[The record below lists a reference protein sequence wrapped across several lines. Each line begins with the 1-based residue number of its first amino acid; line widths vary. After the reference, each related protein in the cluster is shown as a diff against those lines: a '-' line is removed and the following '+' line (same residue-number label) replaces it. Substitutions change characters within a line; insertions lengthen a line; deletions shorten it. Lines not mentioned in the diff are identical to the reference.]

1 MASDLNYSLKY
12 ILSYSLIANHLNI
25 NNANYS
31 NLNLSHSTSNV
42 GTSTTNYADQSGM
55 MGWYPYNSESTP
67 RMCFNAAKNF
77 ELGWYSDKTRVMTPN
92 TATVEEDCF
101 AGDLYGTAF
110 YGIDSVQTVGIKVKN
125 NNPSSIRDVFIM
137 FNAKTGIQSGTVEG
151 GNQVMVV
158 TARVSGTS
166 YAGSTLVQKI
176 TTNTAGYLLPGFSN
190 TVLYVDAINSD
201 ATGKVTHASIRIE
214 TGSLCPTSSPTNVP
228 TPEPTSSPTNV
239 PTPEP
244 TSSPTNVPTPEPT
257 SSPTNVPTPQPCPG
271 AQERFE
277 VQIQTDNWPGE
288 TEWTLTDKCGDNGV
302 ILRGGPYSSANSPF
316 SSNVCADDGQYEFEI
331 TDLWGDGICCSQG
344 QGSYHVKFGN
354 EVKASGGEFYS
365 SETKI
370 FGTCGSTPSP
380 TTPPPSPSPTAP
392 PSSAPTS
399 PPTDAP
405 TLPQLTSSP
414 TTAPPTNPPT
424 VSPTVNCGDVN
435 AKSVCNKAAF
445 CVWNGNP
452 KDGSCVSIRPPSPS
466 PPTGCPVC
474 ASTGL
479 ECCSPLICI
488 DNGKPSNRGCRA
500 N

>member
-1 MASDLNYSLKY
+1 VIMMASDLNYSLKY

-77 ELGWYSDKTRVMTPN
+77 QLGWYSDKTRVMTPN
-92 TATVEEDCF
+92 IAVVEEDCF

-125 NNPSSIRDVFIM
+125 NNPSSIEDVFIM

-158 TARVSGTS
+158 TARVSGMS

-176 TTNTAGYLLPGFSN
+176 TTNTAGYSLPGFTN

-201 ATGKVTHASIRIE
+201 ATGTVTHASIRIE
-214 TGSLCPTSSPTNVP
+214 TGPLCPTPSPTNVPAPEPTSDGPPTSNPTNVPTPEPTSDGPPTSNPTNVPTQPTSNPTNVPIP

-239 PTPEP
+239 PT
-244 TSSPTNVPTPEPT
+244 
-257 SSPTNVPTPQPCPG
+257 QPCPG

-288 TEWTLTDKCGDNGV
+288 TKWTLTDKCGDNGV
-302 ILRGGPYSSANSPF
+302 ILEGGPYSSANSPF
-316 SSNVCADDGQYEFEI
+316 LSNVCADDGQYEFEI
-331 TDLWGDGICCSQG
+331 NV
-344 QGSYHVKFGN
+344 SYF
-354 EVKASGGEFYS
+354 
-365 SETKI
+365 
-370 FGTCGSTPSP
+370 
-380 TTPPPSPSPTAP
+380 
-392 PSSAPTS
+392 
-399 PPTDAP
+399 
-405 TLPQLTSSP
+405 L
-414 TTAPPTNPPT
+414 
-424 VSPTVNCGDVN
+424 
-435 AKSVCNKAAF
+435 
-445 CVWNGNP
+445 
-452 KDGSCVSIRPPSPS
+452 
-466 PPTGCPVC
+466 
-474 ASTGL
+474 
-479 ECCSPLICI
+479 
-488 DNGKPSNRGCRA
+488 
-500 N
+500 